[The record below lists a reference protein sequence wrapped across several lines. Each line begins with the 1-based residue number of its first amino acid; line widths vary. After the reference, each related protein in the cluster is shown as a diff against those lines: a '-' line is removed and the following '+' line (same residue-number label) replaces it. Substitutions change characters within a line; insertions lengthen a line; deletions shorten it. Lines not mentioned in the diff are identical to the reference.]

1 MKSVKTVWFF
11 WWGWN
16 PVHMENM
23 LERMEAQGWKLF
35 QVDFYGI
42 RFRFTKGEPETLRYC
57 ADYQPAADS
66 EYLSLFQ
73 EDGWKVMWT
82 GAGGW
87 YLWRKPYSTVRP
99 EIFTETSSLI
109 ERNNKMLKLLT
120 PLFVMLVFIFI
131 LLLLL
136 NRDSLS
142 WMTWIYAILI
152 TLYIYM
158 IAQLR
163 KYNGRLK
170 SEIRE

>member
-120 PLFVMLVFIFI
+120 PLFVMLVSIFI

>member
-16 PVHMENM
+16 PVNMENM
-23 LERMEAQGWKLF
+23 LERMAADGWKLIS
-35 QVDFYGI
+35 VDFYGI
-42 RFRFTKGEPETLRYC
+42 RFRFTKDEPETLRYC
-57 ADYQPAADS
+57 TDYQPAADS

-120 PLFVMLVFIFI
+120 PLFVMLVSIFI